1 MCQGLAPL
9 DGGDPDVLALGVL
22 AGSPEYNVHDNL
34 PAAVAWGGQVP
45 EGFDVELGPVLLYAV
60 PAQGGAQG
68 PALEGCSEEVGVAD
82 GGRCEGVVPRFQG
95 GRAGWFAG
103 VLRVHVDVWLALVGR
118 GRAGLCRAASWV
130 RGGLLRALMVSW
142 RPADGDGGRVRGAE
156 WVSGRLGHAR
166 HGNG

>member
-22 AGSPEYNVHDNL
+22 AGSPEYNVHDGL

-95 GRAGWFAG
+95 GGGWVVCRGPARPRRRMVGPGWAWPGWAVPGGFVGERWAFACFDG
-103 VLRVHVDVWLALVGR
+103 VLEACGWRWGACAGR
-118 GRAGLCRAASWV
+118 GVG
-130 RGGLLRALMVSW
+130 
-142 RPADGDGGRVRGAE
+142 
-156 WVSGRLGHAR
+156 
-166 HGNG
+166 